1 MDAKT
6 VVIGL
11 LVVSAVLLG
20 GLVASGLREEKAY
33 AQGGVY
39 ATYLAATANV
49 QEQFVNFVVLDTE
62 SRKLLFYRVEQG
74 KWTLA
79 DPTVGFDLTKEFK
92 HAGP

>member
-6 VVIGL
+6 AVIGL

-20 GLVASGLREEKAY
+20 GLVASGLREENAY

-39 ATYLAATANV
+39 ATYLATTANV
-49 QEQFVNFVVLDTE
+49 QEQFVNFVVLDTD
-62 SRKLLFYRVEQG
+62 SRRLLFYRVEQG
-74 KWTLA
+74 KWTIE
-79 DPTVGFDLTKEFK
+79 PTAGFDLTKEFK

>member
-49 QEQFVNFVVLDTE
+49 QDQYVNFIVLDTD
-62 SRKLLFYRVEQG
+62 SRRLLFYRVEQG
-74 KWTLA
+74 KWTLE
-79 DPTVGFDLTKEFK
+79 PTAGFDLTKEFK